1 MSGPTLGN
9 PKNTIEI
16 LQKYN
21 FSFQK
26 KFGQNF
32 LIDTHVLDKIIKA
45 ANITKDDLV
54 LEIGPGIG
62 TMTQYL
68 AEAAGKVIAVEID
81 KNLIPILADTLGE
94 YENVQVIN
102 EDVLKLDIRALA
114 ERENGGR
121 PIKIVANLP
130 YYITTPIIFKLLTS
144 TSEISKYVLMMQ
156 KEVADRICGKPNT
169 KDYNALSVAIAYR
182 ATAKKV
188 LSVPKTAFIPQPNV
202 ESAVV
207 RLDIDAIQKYFPKDE
222 RLFFDLIRLC
232 FTQRRKTLLNN
243 LSLKYSKEQVL
254 RMLTD
259 LGLSPQIRS
268 EALQIEDFI
277 RISDYLTQQAL

>member
-1 MSGPTLGN
+1 MVRAWIADVTPLLNKACYDRYYGQVPD
-9 PKNTIEI
+9 
-16 LQKYN
+16 
-21 FSFQK
+21 FRRK
-26 KFGQNF
+26 KADA
-32 LIDTHVLDKIIKA
+32 LRLDKMKA
-45 ANITKDDLV
+45 QSIGVWILWQKIRAAYDLPESTSFNLSHSGTYV
-54 LEIGPGIG
+54 MCAACMDGGPARVGCDIEQKSSMKMNFVRRYFCSEEYE
-62 TMTQYL
+62 T
-68 AEAAGKVIAVEID
+68 IAV
-81 KNLIPILADTLGE
+81 
-94 YENVQVIN
+94 
-102 EDVLKLDIRALA
+102 
-114 ERENGGR
+114 
-121 PIKIVANLP
+121 VANLP

>member
-1 MSGPTLGN
+1 MHNNRRTVE
-9 PKNTIEI
+9 T
-16 LQKYN
+16 KYDMLRA
-21 FSFQK
+21 K
-26 KFGQNF
+26 KKYGQNF
-32 LIDTHVLDKIIKA
+32 L
-45 ANITKDDLV
+45 KDDRILTQIV
-54 LEIGPGIG
+54 DAAEIDEKTAVIEIGPGLGALTEKLCQQAGFVLAYEIDRDLIPHLEQRFG
-62 TMTQYL
+62 SCKHFLLRCEDFLKVNIQEEIDTYL
-68 AEAAGKVIAVEID
+68 KEYETIAV
-81 KNLIPILADTLGE
+81 
-94 YENVQVIN
+94 
-102 EDVLKLDIRALA
+102 
-114 ERENGGR
+114 
-121 PIKIVANLP
+121 VANLP